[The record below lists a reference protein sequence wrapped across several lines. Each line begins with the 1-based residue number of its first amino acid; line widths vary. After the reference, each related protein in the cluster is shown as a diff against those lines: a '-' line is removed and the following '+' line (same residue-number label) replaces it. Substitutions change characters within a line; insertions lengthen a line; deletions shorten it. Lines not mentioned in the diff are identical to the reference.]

1 MKLPISKQV
10 LISAFTDMLAS
21 PIYNVSYVY
30 LETESTIKKEIEKW
44 NNDIDNDVKNDPT
57 GWHPNKREWNPDN
70 YPKVGR
76 DLYAVTY
83 VRAVKSYNITFKDFV
98 CGFLEIKDEDHIPL
112 GIISNDFPMEALLQW
127 KDALK
132 FGRFDSWLKETKE
145 GWKHINNIQPEEYQ
159 DVLVHIPN
167 HRPVIKFYNPDMET
181 WDDDDNNVSP
191 LSIHEYPYWRDM

>member
-10 LISAFTDMLAS
+10 LISAFTDMLAL

-30 LETESTIKKEIEKW
+30 LETENTIKKEIEKW

-57 GWHPNKREWNPDN
+57 GWHSNKREWNPDN

-98 CGFLEIKDEDHIPL
+98 MKFLEIKDDKHIPL
-112 GIISNDFPMEALLQW
+112 GVISKEYPLDRLVRL
-127 KDALK
+127 KDALE
-132 FGRFDSWLKETKE
+132 FGRYDSWLDDTKET
-145 GWKHINNIQPEEYQ
+145 QPE
-159 DVLVHIPN
+159 
-167 HRPVIKFYNPDMET
+167 K
-181 WDDDDNNVSP
+181 
-191 LSIHEYPYWRDM
+191 

>member
-1 MKLPISKQV
+1 MKLPISTQV
-10 LISAFTDMLAS
+10 LISAFTDMLVS

-44 NNDIDNDVKNDPT
+44 NNDIDNDIDNDPT

-98 CGFLEIKDEDHIPL
+98 CGFLEIKDEDLDEIADSIMVEIFVYPNKKVYTRDEIKH
-112 GIISNDFPMEALLQW
+112 LL
-127 KDALK
+127 K
-132 FGRFDSWLKETKE
+132 
-145 GWKHINNIQPEEYQ
+145 
-159 DVLVHIPN
+159 
-167 HRPVIKFYNPDMET
+167 VIRGDYANA
-181 WDDDDNNVSP
+181 
-191 LSIHEYPYWRDM
+191 